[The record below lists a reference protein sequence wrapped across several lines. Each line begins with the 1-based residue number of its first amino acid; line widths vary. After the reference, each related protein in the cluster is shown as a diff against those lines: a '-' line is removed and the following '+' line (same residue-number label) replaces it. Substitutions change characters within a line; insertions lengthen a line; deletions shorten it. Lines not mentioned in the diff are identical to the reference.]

1 MYELNNDWLKTRTYY
16 SFFLQINNFTLK
28 KFVMKK
34 FKTIFADEV
43 SHIWNPN
50 IELKASQN
58 NYISCLTENETN
70 YL

>member
-34 FKTIFADEV
+34 FKTIFAKL
-43 SHIWNPN
+43 IG
-50 IELKASQN
+50 
-58 NYISCLTENETN
+58 
-70 YL
+70 